1 MSKITKSMQPAIC
14 PDEHGKASDQSL
26 QTRAV
31 KGAGVSVFA
40 QLMSFVIQT
49 VSVVVLARLLSPKD
63 YGLVTMVTA
72 FSMLL
77 MNVSVNGFPEFII
90 QKKTIS
96 HTELTSVFWFNII
109 ISALLMIGFVAAG
122 PLLTSFYGN
131 PEIQI
136 IATALSVSI
145 ILQAVSTT
153 HIALLN
159 RNMEYGKVAANQ
171 LASDFISVMLAI
183 LLALMGYGYWAIVG
197 RQLLAP
203 CIMAIGGWTLCR
215 WRPGKPRQ
223 SEFAFESVRFA
234 LRVYGNFAIGY
245 LGRNLDKVLLGRF
258 YGSAALG
265 NYDRAYYL
273 SSMPATQL
281 VTPLHNVAL
290 ATLSRMRDD
299 AERFIR
305 YYLSAISTIGF
316 LGALAG
322 LILTISGRDIIY
334 IVLGP
339 GWEEAGRVVTAFGP
353 GVGAMIIYATHS
365 WIHLS
370 LAKPECWLRWSIAA
384 CILTAILFVIAAPHG
399 PVVLATAYSLSFYVL
414 LVPAIWYAGR
424 PIGLKLDQIFS
435 AIWHYFAAAL
445 VTWLILAGCHVYFPD
460 TARYFE
466 RLHTVERLCA
476 IIPLATAIYVLLVAS
491 LQRDLSSIRNLIF
504 YTRTMLSKGEK
515 SELA

>member
-1 MSKITKSMQPAIC
+1 MQTAIP
-14 PDEHGKASDQSL
+14 PDEHGKANDQSL

-40 QLMSFVIQT
+40 QLMSFAIQT
-49 VSVVVLARLLSPKD
+49 ASVVVLARLLSPKD

-96 HTELTSVFWFNII
+96 HTELTSVFWFNVI
-109 ISALLMIGFVAAG
+109 ISLFLTIGFVAAG

-131 PEIQI
+131 PEINI
-136 IATALSVSI
+136 LAAALSVSI
-145 ILQAVSTT
+145 ILQAISTT

-159 RNMEYGKVAANQ
+159 RSMEYSKVAVNQ
-171 LASDFISVMLAI
+171 LASDFISVVFAI

-197 RQLLAP
+197 RQLMSP
-203 CIMAIGGWTLCR
+203 FIMAIGGWTLCR
-215 WRPGKPRQ
+215 WRPGKPGQ
-223 SEFAFESVRFA
+223 SEFAFDSVRFA
-234 LRVYGNFAIGY
+234 LRVYGNFAVGY
-245 LGRNLDKVLLGRF
+245 LGRNLDKVLLGR
-258 YGSAALG
+258 YHGSAALG

-299 AERFIR
+299 AERFTR
-305 YYLSAISTIGF
+305 YYLSAISTIGY
-316 LGALAG
+316 LGVLAG
-322 LILTISGRDIIY
+322 LVLTLSGKEIIY

-370 LAKPECWLRWSIAA
+370 LAKPERWLRWSIAA
-384 CILTAILFVIAAPHG
+384 CILTVILFVLAAPRG
-399 PVVLATAYSLSFYVL
+399 PVVLATAYSLSYYVL

-424 PIGLKLDQIFS
+424 PIGLKLDRIFS
-435 AIWHYFAAAL
+435 AIWHYFAAAV
-445 VTWLILAGCHVYFPD
+445 VTWLILAGFHVYSPD
-460 TARYFE
+460 TASYFE
-466 RLHTVERLCA
+466 SLHPAERLGA
-476 IIPLATAIYVLLVAS
+476 IIPLTSAIYVLLVAS
-491 LQRDLSSIRNLIF
+491 LQRNLSSIRNLVF
-504 YTRTMLSKGEK
+504 YARTMLSKGK
-515 SELA
+515 KNELV

>member
-1 MSKITKSMQPAIC
+1 MPPIN
-14 PDEHGKASDQSL
+14 PDPHEKAGEQSL

-40 QLMSFVIQT
+40 QLVSFFIQT
-49 VSVVVLARLLSPKD
+49 TSVVVLARLLSPKD

-77 MNVSVNGFPEFII
+77 ANVSVNGFPEFII
-90 QKKTIS
+90 QKKAIS
-96 HTELTSVFWFNII
+96 HTELTSVFWFNVII
-109 ISALLMIGFVAAG
+109 GALLMIGFIAAG

-131 PEIQI
+131 PEIKI
-136 IATALSVSI
+136 IAAALSVSI

-171 LASDFISVMLAI
+171 IASDFISVVFAI
-183 LLALMGYGYWAIVG
+183 FLALLGYGYWAIVG

-203 CIMAIGGWTLCR
+203 FIMAIGGWTLCR
-215 WRPGKPRQ
+215 WRPGKPGQ
-223 SEFAFESVRFA
+223 SEFKFDSVRFA
-234 LRVYGNFAIGY
+234 MRVYGNFAVGY
-245 LGRNLDKVLLGRF
+245 MGRSLDKVLLGR
-258 YGSAALG
+258 YHGSAALG

-273 SSMPATQL
+273 SSMPASQL

-290 ATLSRMRDD
+290 STLSRMRDD
-299 AERFIR
+299 TERFTR
-305 YYLSAISTIGF
+305 YYLSAISTLGF

-322 LILTISGRDIIY
+322 LVLTISGKDIIY
-334 IVLGP
+334 IVLGR

-370 LAKPECWLRWSIAA
+370 FARPERWLRWSVAA
-384 CILTAILFVIAAPHG
+384 CIWMVILFFIAAPHG
-399 PVVLATAYSLSFYVL
+399 PVFLATAYSFSFYVL
-414 LVPAIWYAGR
+414 LAPAIWYAGR
-424 PIGLKLDQIFS
+424 PIGLGLARIFS

-445 VTWLILAGCHVYFPD
+445 VTWLVLTGCYIYLPGAAGYLEKLH
-460 TARYFE
+460 AAE
-466 RLHTVERLCA
+466 RICA
-476 IIPLATAIYVLLVAS
+476 IIPLTSAIYVLLVTCF
-491 LQRDLSSIRNLIF
+491 QRDLSSIRNLAS
-504 YTRTMLSKGEK
+504 YARTMLSKKKTGE
-515 SELA
+515 SA